1 VPTFRLP
8 NVSGGGSITVQG
20 ANLADAQQQ
29 AASQSGVTL
38 AQQQAGGTFGANSLV
53 NGGGGAATPT
63 GPQGFNAQA
72 ADIAA
77 RVADNAAQQAYLR
90 ARLNLDTDIEAN
102 KKAQQAW
109 QNTFDQAK
117 FDFQKQID
125 AANVTGVYNGAPT
138 LAAQAEQ
145 NKTSLGYLGLISN
158 LQGPQ
163 DYGAYLRTLGSTPG
177 GLRDL
182 VSAAAGKYVPAA
194 GATTGV
200 ASTPASLGGLVNAA
214 ATGQSGGTNYGD
226 YMNAAKDL
234 PAGNQISPDAW
245 NTFTSSQKQA
255 LLGMYGQTGQIPQDV
270 QDLYKQSLPQY
281 AYSGSP
287 TGSVKL

>member
-145 NKTSLGYLGLISN
+145 NKTRSGISGSSAICKVRKITGHTCVRWAARPVGCAI
-158 LQGPQ
+158 LCR
-163 DYGAYLRTLGSTPG
+163 LRRGSTYR
-177 GLRDL
+177 LRER
-182 VSAAAGKYVPAA
+182 P
-194 GATTGV
+194 
-200 ASTPASLGGLVNAA
+200 
-214 ATGQSGGTNYGD
+214 
-226 YMNAAKDL
+226 
-234 PAGNQISPDAW
+234 
-245 NTFTSSQKQA
+245 QA
-255 LLGMYGQTGQIPQDV
+255 
-270 QDLYKQSLPQY
+270 
-281 AYSGSP
+281 
-287 TGSVKL
+287 

>member
-1 VPTFRLP
+1 
-8 NVSGGGSITVQG
+8 
-20 ANLADAQQQ
+20 
-29 AASQSGVTL
+29 
-38 AQQQAGGTFGANSLV
+38 
-53 NGGGGAATPT
+53 
-63 GPQGFNAQA
+63 
-72 ADIAA
+72 
-77 RVADNAAQQAYLR
+77 
-90 ARLNLDTDIEAN
+90 
-102 KKAQQAW
+102 
-109 QNTFDQAK
+109 
-117 FDFQKQID
+117 
-125 AANVTGVYNGAPT
+125 
-138 LAAQAEQ
+138 
-145 NKTSLGYLGLISN
+145 
-158 LQGPQ
+158 
-163 DYGAYLRTLGSTPG
+163 
-177 GLRDL
+177 